1 MGKKIQEREAM
12 EIRVKRIARKD
23 GYTIGKMYING
34 AYFCDT
40 LEDTDR
46 GLKSTMSVDEILSKK
61 RKGITAIPTGE
72 YDVIL
77 SFSPKFKRVL
87 PLLLNVKGYEYI
99 RIHHGN
105 FPSST
110 DGCLLVGENKIKGQI
125 INSRVTLE
133 KLMSVLLECEKKKEK
148 VTITIE

>member
-1 MGKKIQEREAM
+1 M

-23 GYTIGKMYING
+23 GYTIGRMSLNEE
-34 AYFCDT
+34 YFCDT

-46 GLKSTMSVDEILSKK
+46 GLNSAMSVDEILSKK

-77 SFSPKFKRVL
+77 TFSPKFKRVL

-125 INSRVTLE
+125 VNSRATLE

>member
-1 MGKKIQEREAM
+1 M
-12 EIRVKRIARKD
+12 EIKVNRIARKG
-23 GYTIGKMYING
+23 GYTIGRLFINNE
-34 AYFCDT
+34 YFCDT

-46 GLKSTMSVDEILSKK
+46 GLKDTMQVDEILAKK
-61 RKGITAIPTGE
+61 VKAQTAIPTGK

-77 SFSPKFKRVL
+77 TFSPKFKRVL

-125 INSRVTLE
+125 VNSRATLE

-148 VTITIE
+148 VIITIE

>member
-1 MGKKIQEREAM
+1 MKTIQEVEAM

-46 GLKSTMSVDEILSKK
+46 GLNSAMSVDEILSKK
-61 RKGITAIPTGE
+61 RKGITAIPTGK

-77 SFSPKFKRVL
+77 TFSPKFKRVL

-99 RIHHGN
+99 RVHHGN
-105 FPSST
+105 LPSST

-125 INSRVTLE
+125 VNSRATLE

-148 VTITIE
+148 VTILIE

>member
-1 MGKKIQEREAM
+1 M

-23 GYTIGKMYING
+23 GYTIGQMSLNG
-34 AYFCDT
+34 SYFCDT

-46 GLKSTMSVDEILSKK
+46 GLKSTMSEEEILSKK

-77 SFSPKFKRVL
+77 TFSPKFKRVL
-87 PLLLNVKGYEYI
+87 PLLLNVPGYQYI
-99 RIHHGN
+99 RVHHGN
-105 FPSST
+105 LPSST
-110 DGCLLVGENKIKGQI
+110 DGCLLVGENKVKGQI
-125 INSRVTLE
+125 INSRATLE

>member
-1 MGKKIQEREAM
+1 M

-23 GYTIGKMYING
+23 GYTIGQMSLNNE
-34 AYFCDT
+34 YFCDT

-46 GLKSTMSVDEILSKK
+46 GLKSTMSEEEILSKK

-77 SFSPKFKRVL
+77 TFSPKFKRVL
-87 PLLLNVKGYEYI
+87 PLLLNVPGYQYI
-99 RIHHGN
+99 RVHHGN
-105 FPSST
+105 LPSST
-110 DGCLLVGENKIKGQI
+110 DGCLLVGENKVKGQI
-125 INSRVTLE
+125 INSRATLE

-148 VTITIE
+148 VTILIE